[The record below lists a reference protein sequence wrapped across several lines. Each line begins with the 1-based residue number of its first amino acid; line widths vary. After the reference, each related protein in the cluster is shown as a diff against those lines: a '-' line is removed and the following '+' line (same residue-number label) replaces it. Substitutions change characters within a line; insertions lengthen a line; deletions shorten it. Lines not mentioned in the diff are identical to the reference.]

1 MSNRDL
7 SKILLLIS
15 VILLLA
21 FNYTNS
27 SEYKHRTA
35 HRHSHLK
42 DEEAH
47 RDEDSVAAD
56 LAGKVKVLFWIMTS
70 PKNHDK
76 KVKKILISSLALVSR
91 PATWEPPGAGG
102 ATS

>member
-27 SEYKHRTA
+27 SEYKLRTA

-47 RDEDSVAAD
+47 RVEDSEAAE
-56 LAGKVKVLFWIMTS
+56 LAGKVKVLCWIMTS

-76 KVKKILISSLALVSR
+76 KVKKKYKFLH
-91 PATWEPPGAGG
+91 
-102 ATS
+102 

>member
-1 MSNRDL
+1 MSNKDL

-27 SEYKHRTA
+27 SEYKHR
-35 HRHSHLK
+35 HSHLK
-42 DEEAH
+42 DEEDH
-47 RDEDSVAAD
+47 RDEDSVAAE
-56 LAGKVKVLFWIMTS
+56 LAGKVKVLCWIMTS

-76 KVKKILISSLALVSR
+76 KVKKI
-91 PATWEPPGAGG
+91 
-102 ATS
+102 